1 MENNYCVIMSGGIG
15 SRFWPASRSTYP
27 KQFLD
32 FFGTGESLLQ
42 QTFHRFNKIIP
53 TKNIFIVANKL
64 YGQLIQEQLP
74 EIHPDQILLEP
85 QRRNTAPCI
94 AFASHHISAINP
106 KANIV
111 VAPSDHL
118 ILKEIEF
125 LDHIK
130 EGLKFVSEQEVLLTI
145 GIKPNH
151 PETGYGYIQKGHQK
165 IDSFTKAKAF
175 TEKPNLDL
183 AKVFV
188 ESGEFLWNSG
198 IFLWNVQSILKA
210 FEEFLPDI
218 YATFSSGKHLFNTPQ
233 EADFIEKIFSSC
245 PNISIDY
252 SIMEKAPNVYVQE
265 GNFGW
270 SDLGTWSSLHELSP
284 KDDNNNVVLK
294 CKALCYESSDNI
306 ITLPEDKLVVVQKLE
321 GYIVAEANNV
331 LMICKKEDEQ
341 EIRQYVIDAQM
352 KFGDTFV

>member
-270 SDLGTWSSLHELSP
+270 SDLGTWSSLHELSA

>member
-32 FFGTGESLLQ
+32 FFGTGQSLLQ
-42 QTFHRFNKIIP
+42 QTYSRFSKIIP
-53 TKNIFIVANKL
+53 TENIFIVSNQL
-64 YGQLIQEQLP
+64 YGKLIQEQLP
-74 EIHPDQILLEP
+74 GIDPKQILLEP

-94 AFASHHISAINP
+94 AFASHHIRAVNP

-111 VAPSDHL
+111 VAPSDHV
-118 ILKEIEF
+118 ILKEDDF
-125 LDHIK
+125 LEHIS
-130 EGLKFVSEQEVLLTI
+130 EGLKFVKENEVLLTI
-145 GIKPNH
+145 GIKPNR
-151 PETGYGYIQKGHQK
+151 PETGYGYIQKGHQT
-165 IDSFTKAKAF
+165 IASFTKAKAF
-175 TEKPNLDL
+175 TEKPNLEL
-183 AKVFV
+183 AQVFV

-218 YATFSSGKHLFNTPQ
+218 HSTFSSGKHLFNTPK

-270 SDLGTWSSLHELSP
+270 SDLGTWGSLHELSP
-284 KDDNNNVVLK
+284 KDKNNNVILK
-294 CKALCYESSDNI
+294 CKALCYESSNNI
-306 ITLPEDKLVVVQKLE
+306 ITLPEGKLAVVQKID
-321 GYIVAEANNV
+321 GYIVAESDNV

-341 EIRQYVIDAQM
+341 EIRQYVIDAQL
-352 KFGDTFV
+352 KFGDSFV